1 MARMLWPRGVLC
13 VVLAILVV
21 GLTPAAY
28 ADPPDPT
35 WLAGYWDDDDYDNV
49 VTFIAG
55 ASAITAAPI
64 VDGRPLSVSEHH
76 VELDQPRASSGSLQ
90 ALACPR
96 APPVSLS
103 SDS

>member
-1 MARMLWPRGVLC
+1 MLWPRRVLC

-35 WLAGYWDDDDYDNV
+35 WFAGYWDDDDFDNV
-49 VTFIAG
+49 VAFIAG
-55 ASAITAAPI
+55 ASAIAAPPI
-64 VDGRPLSVSEHH
+64 IDGRPFSVSEQR
-76 VELDQPRASSGSLQ
+76 VELAQPPARSGSLQ
-90 ALACPR
+90 ALARPR

-103 SDS
+103 LDS

>member
-1 MARMLWPRGVLC
+1 MLWPRGVLC
-13 VVLAILVV
+13 VVLALLVV

-55 ASAITAAPI
+55 ASAIAAAPI
-64 VDGRPLSVSEHH
+64 IDGRPLSVSEHH
-76 VELDQPRASSGSLQ
+76 VEIAHPAARSSSLQ
-90 ALACPR
+90 ALPCPR
-96 APPVSLS
+96 APPASLS
-103 SDS
+103 LDS